1 LVAISDPLF
10 VNGEE
15 SEFVKKEVLSNIVW
29 RPLRRSDFFL
39 ASFKRFFIHYINV
52 LKFNE
57 DSILHEGVPVLVR
70 FAPVV
75 LHSEPVVNQGPIDRA
90 LADSSELTVESDRN
104 EG

>member
-10 VNGEE
+10 VYGEE
-15 SEFVKKEVLSNIVW
+15 SVFVEKEVLSYVVW

-39 ASFKRFFIHYINV
+39 ASFKRFVIHYINV
-52 LKFNE
+52 LKFYE

-75 LHSEPVVNQGPIDRA
+75 LHSEPVVNQGPINRA
-90 LADSSELTVESDRN
+90 LADSSELAVKSDRN